1 MKKCWEC
8 VPVLTGHG
16 TNWLILPVPARA
28 GALGHPDS
36 SVLVGPQT
44 VHRLAFNLG
53 HDTCHLQVRES
64 RDTTAG
70 NSIGLLVF
78 DQIVKS
84 IYGV

>member
-53 HDTCHLQVRES
+53 HHSSHLQVRES

-70 NSIGLLVF
+70 NSIGLLLCN
-78 DQIVKS
+78 QIAKS